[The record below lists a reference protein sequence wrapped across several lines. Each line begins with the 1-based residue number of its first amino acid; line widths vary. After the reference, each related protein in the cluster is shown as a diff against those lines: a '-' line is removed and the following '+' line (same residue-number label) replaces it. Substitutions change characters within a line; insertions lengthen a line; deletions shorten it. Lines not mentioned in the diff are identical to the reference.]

1 MTQRLEPSPSS
12 SLDKSFLSSPTPS
25 DHHLP
30 VTAPHGQK
38 VDSSLISTQNKPGH
52 QQPLHQS
59 SSHHQHSPNVNNVN
73 HGHHSHISSVNVTG
87 GPLSY
92 TYALD
97 SIHLHFGTIDTKGS
111 EHTIEGIAFPGE
123 VSLFVTINTVQVKRE
138 RRSRKEKVTTHT
150 HIQIENRFR
159 FPCAPS
165 SQGNCVYVLAIFVT
179 WLSVYLLI
187 ACPSTTRSLVLRTGQ
202 CSFIH
207 SYFRMQP

>member
-12 SLDKSFLSSPTPS
+12 SLDKSSPTPS

-30 VTAPHGQK
+30 VTATHGGQK
-38 VDSSLISTQNKPGH
+38 VDSSLISTQNTKSGH
-52 QQPLHQS
+52 QQQLHQS
-59 SSHHQHSPNVNNVN
+59 SSHHQHSTNVNNVN

-123 VSLFVTINTVQVKRE
+123 VSLFVTINAVQEEVKRE
-138 RRSRKEKVTTHT
+138 K
-150 HIQIENRFR
+150 
-159 FPCAPS
+159 
-165 SQGNCVYVLAIFVT
+165 
-179 WLSVYLLI
+179 
-187 ACPSTTRSLVLRTGQ
+187 
-202 CSFIH
+202 
-207 SYFRMQP
+207 